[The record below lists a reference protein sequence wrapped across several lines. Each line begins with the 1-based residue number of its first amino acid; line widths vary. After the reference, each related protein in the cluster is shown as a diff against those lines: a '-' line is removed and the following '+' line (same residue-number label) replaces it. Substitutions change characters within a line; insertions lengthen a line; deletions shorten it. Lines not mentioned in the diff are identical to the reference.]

1 MNGEW
6 LNWLGIFACLS
17 QSAIFSGLNIG
28 LFSISK
34 MRLEAEADSGSKDA
48 KKILFLRTKSNLLLA
63 TILWGNVAANCLL
76 TLLSDSV
83 MAGVSA
89 FMFSTIVIT
98 IMGEILPQAYF
109 SRHALRIG
117 SFLSPVIRFYM
128 VALWPVVGPTSWLLN
143 KLIGEESLTFFKE
156 RDFHYI
162 LQKHT
167 EDEESDIGELEGIG
181 AMNFLHFDD
190 IPVSNEGEIIDPKSI
205 ISLPTEDNILVF
217 PEKADSLDDPFIQ
230 TLNACDQPWVI
241 IVDESGKPRLVLD
254 ADGLIRDLSSHRK
267 HTYRYY
273 CHRPIIVTDPDTNL
287 EEIIGRFHVDKT
299 HAEDDVIDD
308 DIVIY
313 WGADQKRIITGAD
326 LLGRLL
332 RGIVNIRESKGS

>member
-1 MNGEW
+1 MNTEW
-6 LNWLGIFACLS
+6 LNWLGIIACLS

-34 MRLEAEADSGSKDA
+34 LRLEAEADSGSKDA
-48 KKILFLRTKSNLLLA
+48 LKILALRKQSNLLLA

-83 MAGVSA
+83 MAGLSA
-89 FMFSTIVIT
+89 FMFSTVVIT

-117 SFLSPVIRFYM
+117 SLLSPVIRFYM
-128 VALWPVVGPTSWLLN
+128 VALWPIVGPTSWLLD
-143 KLIGEESLTFFKE
+143 KLVGEESLTFFKE

-167 EDEESDIGELEGIG
+167 EDETSDIGELEGIG
-181 AMNFLHFDD
+181 AMNFLHLDD
-190 IPVSNEGEIIDPKSI
+190 IPVCKEGEIIDPNSI
-205 ISLPTEDNILVF
+205 ITLPTEDGTLVF
-217 PEKADSLDDPFIQ
+217 PEKADSLDNAFIQ
-230 TLNACDQPWVI
+230 TINACEEPWVI
-241 IVDESGKPRLVLD
+241 IVDGDNQPRLVLD
-254 ADGLIRDLSSHRK
+254 ADGLIRDLSSVRK

-273 CHRPIIVTDPDTNL
+273 CHRPIIVTDPNTSL

-308 DIVIY
+308 DIVLY
-313 WGADQKRIITGAD
+313 WGENQKRIITGAD
-326 LLGRLL
+326 ILGRLL
-332 RGIVNIRESKGS
+332 RGIVNERVSKKG